1 MLVTEVNKMSENTIN
16 IYMGAEDKVNVK
28 DATQIIKLQGP
39 KGDPGPKGEDG
50 VQGPKGEPLRFEELT
65 EEQKLELKGE
75 KGDKGEQGIPGPKGE
90 PFKYSDFT
98 PEQLNAL
105 KGPKGDTGENGE
117 QGPKGEPFK
126 YTDFTQEQLAALKGE
141 RGEKGE
147 TGERGRKG
155 PQGDNVNLETVAK
168 IKNLLLDYNAFV
180 KSDSLEGIL
189 LEFITAQA
197 NGLNFVKDD
206 GVYEPYI
213 RVSEGMVQITYLTS
227 LPFQIND
234 GEVQYM
240 EGQNV
245 ERPLPSTTEN
255 TTIKFYNARM
265 KLMYTKIIEATL

>member
-1 MLVTEVNKMSENTIN
+1 M
-16 IYMGAEDKVNVK
+16 
-28 DATQIIKLQGP
+28 
-39 KGDPGPKGEDG
+39 
-50 VQGPKGEPLRFEELT
+50 
-65 EEQKLELKGE
+65 
-75 KGDKGEQGIPGPKGE
+75 
-90 PFKYSDFT
+90 
-98 PEQLNAL
+98 
-105 KGPKGDTGENGE
+105 
-117 QGPKGEPFK
+117 
-126 YTDFTQEQLAALKGE
+126 
-141 RGEKGE
+141 
-147 TGERGRKG
+147 
-155 PQGDNVNLETVAK
+155 
-168 IKNLLLDYNAFV
+168 

-189 LEFITAQA
+189 LEFIIAQA

>member
-1 MLVTEVNKMSENTIN
+1 MSENTIN

-50 VQGPKGEPLRFEELT
+50 VQGPKGEPLRFEDLT
-65 EEQKLELKGE
+65 EAQKLELKGE

-126 YTDFTQEQLAALKGE
+126 YTDFTEEQLAALKGE

-155 PQGDNVNLETVAK
+155 PQGDNVNPETVAK
-168 IKNLLLDYNAFV
+168 IKNLLLDNNILV
-180 KSDSLEGIL
+180 RSDSLEGIM
-189 LEFITAQA
+189 LEYFEASKSGT
-197 NGLNFVKDD
+197 LNLATDEN
-206 GVYEPYI
+206 VYEPVV
-213 RVSEGMVQITYLTS
+213 RVDGEKVNITYFPT

-234 GEVQYM
+234 GEIQYM
-240 EGQNV
+240 ESQNV
-245 ERPLPSTTEN
+245 ERTLPSTAEPII
-255 TTIKFYNARM
+255 IKFYSARM
-265 KLMYTKIIEATL
+265 KLMFTKTVEVQ

>member
-1 MLVTEVNKMSENTIN
+1 MLVIEVNEMSENTIN
-16 IYMGAEDKVNVK
+16 IYMGEEDKVNVK

-50 VQGPKGEPLRFEELT
+50 VQGPKGEPLRFEDLT
-65 EEQKLELKGE
+65 EAQKLELKGE

-126 YTDFTQEQLAALKGE
+126 YTDFTEEQLAALKGE

-168 IKNLLLDYNAFV
+168 LKNLLLDYNAFV

-197 NGLNFVKDD
+197 NGLNFAKDD
-206 GVYEPYI
+206 SIYEPYI

-234 GEVQYM
+234 SEVQYM
-240 EGQNV
+240 EAQNV

-265 KLMYTKIIEATL
+265 KLMYTKLIEATL